1 MFLFLIIPPQW
12 ESMPAIWTVHKKL
25 MKFGTLIGVVLNTN
39 LTKLRVSDTN
49 SIVPTPFQI
58 VTFILIITFQPFT
71 LETQFL
77 FTFCLRYYSST
88 VSHNQCLTLCQCL
101 TMTPPITVFTI
112 LKLNIY
118 FFTTL
123 PNLYN
128 FYRNWLKWLLVV
140 FPNNIF
146 KLFHLSVQIL

>member
-1 MFLFLIIPPQW
+1 
-12 ESMPAIWTVHKKL
+12 
-25 MKFGTLIGVVLNTN
+25 
-39 LTKLRVSDTN
+39 
-49 SIVPTPFQI
+49 
-58 VTFILIITFQPFT
+58 
-71 LETQFL
+71 
-77 FTFCLRYYSST
+77 
-88 VSHNQCLTLCQCL
+88 
-101 TMTPPITVFTI
+101 MTSPITVFTI

-128 FYRNWLKWLLVV
+128 FYQNWLKWLLVV